1 MLYPSQLSFET
12 NGRVWP
18 FVAGE
23 GETIG
28 SKAIVT
34 KQSILL
40 VHVTDYA
47 MKEGMLPAHKI
58 KRNCH

>member
-1 MLYPSQLSFET
+1 MAVC
-12 NGRVWP
+12 R
-18 FVAGE
+18 E

-28 SKAIVT
+28 SKAIVA

-47 MKEGMLPAHKI
+47 MKEGMLPAYKI

>member
-1 MLYPSQLSFET
+1 MAVC
-12 NGRVWP
+12 R
-18 FVAGE
+18 E

-28 SKAIVT
+28 SKAIVA

-40 VHVTDYA
+40 VHVKDYA
-47 MKEGMLPAHKI
+47 MKEGMLPAYKI

>member
-1 MLYPSQLSFET
+1 M
-12 NGRVWP
+12 WP

-40 VHVTDYA
+40 VHVTDYDYERGNA
-47 MKEGMLPAHKI
+47 PSSQNQEKLPLTKDP
-58 KRNCH
+58 